1 MFHNRGLIYLAIGF
15 IIVSAC
21 FNAFGSYTTKFTSAA
36 SRTVVEQSRVIL
48 VWTFFLAY

>member
-1 MFHNRGLIYLAIGF
+1 MQHNKALIYMAIGF
-15 IIVSAC
+15 IIVSAA

-36 SRTVVEQSRVIL
+36 SRTVVEQSRVIF

>member
-1 MFHNRGLIYLAIGF
+1 MHYNKGLIYLVIGF

-21 FNAFGSYTTKFTSAA
+21 FNGFGSYTTKFTSAA
-36 SRTVVEQSRVIL
+36 SRTVVEQSRVIF